1 MSYPQLIATIPV
13 AGTNYTT
20 FTTAKSMLTSA
31 TATEASSGFIPLP
44 GNFFQR
50 GGGLRITLAGGMSG
64 VSGNTITFQIMVGA
78 VIAFTTGALKV
89 TTTTNVTLPLISQF
103 MLTCRSQGNGTL
115 ATLMGT
121 SWHAGPGIVAPGATP
136 GANYTAGS
144 YIAVGPETAPA
155 VGTGFDSTVAN
166 SLDLFVAMGTSAA
179 GNAYQLQQYWVEA
192 LGYGGV

>member
-1 MSYPQLIATIPV
+1 MSFTQLIATIPV

-20 FTTAKSMLTSA
+20 FSTAKSMLTSA
-31 TATEASSGFIPLP
+31 TATEASAGYTTLSP
-44 GNFFQR
+44 NFFQR
-50 GGGLRITLAGGMSG
+50 GGAARITLHGDMSG
-64 VSGNTITFQIMVGA
+64 VSGNTITFQVMVGS

-103 MLTCRSQGNGTL
+103 LLTCRSQGNGTL

-121 SWHAGPGIVAPGATP
+121 SWHQGPGIVAPGATP

-144 YIAVGPETAPA
+144 YVAIGPETASA
-155 VGTGFDSTVAN
+155 VGTGFDSTVPN

-179 GNAYQLQQYWVEA
+179 GNAYKLQQYWVEL
-192 LGYGGV
+192 LGNGSV